1 MNAYTMTNEQIIFY
15 GESLRLEER
24 CEATVQKY
32 VGAVTALFDFL
43 PDGKVVSQEAALAW
57 KEEISGGFT
66 AGTVNVMISAA
77 NRFFAFMK
85 WNDVRLKQIKTQRR
99 IFRDRDRELTKTEYM
114 RLLNAAWKNDNL
126 RLYYLMQTL
135 GSTGVRV
142 SELRF
147 ITVEAVH
154 AGKAV
159 VDCKGKRREVL
170 IPKKLRKRLLA
181 YCEEA
186 KITSG
191 PVFVTKNGKPL
202 KFLPDIATVQRL
214 SGSGHEYRAGC
225 DIRFLAVGQQFLP
238 QLLRNQDFAPF
249 ALAVHD
255 RLASMN
261 RLHSNETQFGHA
273 DARRAE
279 RLHQIIQAQVVV
291 FPRRVQEAYVLR
303 FRQFP
308 VAVAE
313 NPTLHFKLFN
323 ADVPR
328 HEREKTVHGG
338 NHDVDRADA
347 ELSAD
352 VFFPRESRFSGN

>member
-1 MNAYTMTNEQIIFY
+1 MNAYTMTNEQILFY

-202 KFLPDIATVQRL
+202 NRSNIWKELQRLCAEAGVDRRKAFPHNFRRLFAVTFYRMEKDIAK
-214 SGSGHEYRAGC
+214 
-225 DIRFLAVGQQFLP
+225 LAD
-238 QLLRNQDFAPF
+238 LL
-249 ALAVHD
+249 
-255 RLASMN
+255 
-261 RLHSNETQFGHA
+261 GHA
-273 DARRAE
+273 SINTTRIYIMESGAE
-279 RLHQIIQAQVVV
+279 
-291 FPRRVQEAYVLR
+291 
-303 FRQFP
+303 
-308 VAVAE
+308 
-313 NPTLHFKLFN
+313 
-323 ADVPR
+323 
-328 HEREKTVHGG
+328 HERQLEKLGLV
-338 NHDVDRADA
+338 V
-347 ELSAD
+347 
-352 VFFPRESRFSGN
+352 